1 MEHLVH
7 RQPSRALHLLS
18 TLFSTSLPSLR
29 LLLLFRLL
37 FHLRWSDRRY
47 WPLPSLRRKILSSQ
61 PTPDRHPS
69 THFCLSGVTMSCKAY
84 VACLVTTAV
93 VLLIGGVA
101 LWFAVKP
108 ASSPPPMPPPPTLPP
123 PVFAS
128 LPDLS
133 LSSTNDSQAQ
143 PCDLNLEVEEKY
155 APNVE
160 SKQINSESIL
170 TIVNSADSQA
180 GQQVTSIHHLVS
192 AKVAVGLVA
201 VLAFLACLHTCFVN
215 VLHHRTIAHSRAVMA
230 TMWGGQDPPPP
241 PSGAHHSSWGARL
254 RTICGLRQNTSSPIH
269 PAPRLEEHASL
280 EMQEM
285 APTSSVPSN
294 SLPQSGS
301 DLAFHRQPDLSP
313 PVLDPLGGGSVAV
326 ADRPG
331 RPPLAGV
338 LSDTRGIRA
347 VLKLYLSSFTDLNHH
362 PISLRQACVFPIGFT
377 HHSAALILFT
387 LSRTRGLAMAF
398 NSAASAWKVPSFK
411 MVAGNMLPLLVEGAS
426 YDAAD
431 SYTTFFVSEVGV
443 MSWRPTL
450 AQLNELVNPI
460 LNWIHSKRLAEKGQT
475 RDIFP
480 MVSGLSFHPP
490 ARQQRIV
497 EDVQF
502 SSDAHKILVRK
513 ALSEL
518 VPVLNCPAPCT
529 PLQWSSLRQPGF
541 AMKTGIK
548 YGHPLEASESS
559 PPLPRLPPPQQSSS
573 SDSDS
578 EEEDPVAL
586 CSDTS
591 EPLDCDCSPALA
603 RRDHPL
609 RADTPPP
616 QHDTEFLHQFH
627 GLLIND
633 VGDEVQEVSSLGL
646 ALTLHKPLPV
656 PDRSASLAAPFAV
669 PLVDIG
675 AVGDVSCLEVVH
687 QLSQDGKPIHSWC
700 LESTL
705 SPALRPHPLD
715 DTVIVALS
723 QPAKARKSFQRK
735 VLGVWTRF
743 PPMASGGILHWRL
756 PPQGVP
762 TFRDNRVT
770 LSANEVSDTYFSPV
784 VVYADGTSSRDSAA
798 YLAALG
804 FSQHAINRLGLC
816 DQQTLHSLYRQVL
829 AHDGQGYL
837 EVVRQLI
844 FADTHPTL
852 AHPPFDSL
860 LNGSRFSQW
869 ALPSE
874 EDMEEDSEEDS
885 DSPLDSG
892 ADSEVDAAE
901 DDSSLPSM
909 EPMGF
914 ATSV

>member
-1 MEHLVH
+1 MEHPVQ
-7 RQPSRALHLLS
+7 RQLPRALHLLS

-29 LLLLFRLL
+29 LPLLFRLL
-37 FHLRWSDRRY
+37 FHLRWSDRRC
-47 WPLPSLRRKILSSQ
+47 WLPPSWRRRILSALPTTNRLPS
-61 PTPDRHPS
+61 TPS
-69 THFCLSGVTMSCKAY
+69 CLPGVKMSCKAY

-133 LSSTNDSQAQ
+133 LSSTNDSQ

-155 APNVE
+155 APNLQ

-180 GQQVTSIHHLVS
+180 GQQVTSVHHLVS

-201 VLAFLACLHTCFVN
+201 VLAFLACLHTCFIN
-215 VLHHRTIAHSRAVMA
+215 ALHHRTIAHSRAVMA

-241 PSGAHHSSWGARL
+241 SGGARSSWGARL

-269 PAPRLEEHASL
+269 PAPPSDEHASQHL

-285 APTSSVPSN
+285 GPTSSVSSN
-294 SLPQSGS
+294 PLPQSGS
-301 DLAFHRQPDLSP
+301 DLAFPRQPDLSP

-387 LSRTRGLAMAF
+387 LSRTRGLATAF

-411 MVAGNMLPLLVEGAS
+411 MVVENMLPLLVEGAS
-426 YDAAD
+426 YVAAD

-460 LNWIHSKRLAEKGQT
+460 LNWVHSKRLAEKGQT

-480 MVSGLSFHPP
+480 MVSGLSFDLP

-502 SSDAHKILVRK
+502 SSDAHKILVHK
-513 ALSEL
+513 ALGEL

-541 AMKTGIK
+541 ALKTAIK
-548 YGHPLEASESS
+548 YGHSLEVSESS
-559 PPLPRLPPPQQSSS
+559 PPLPRLPQPQQSSS

-646 ALTLHKPLPV
+646 ALTLHKPLPA
-656 PDRSASLAAPFAV
+656 PDRSTSLAAPFAV
-669 PLVDIG
+669 PLVDFG
-675 AVGDVSCLEVVH
+675 AVGDVACLEVVH
-687 QLSQDGKPIHSWC
+687 QLSADGKPIHSWC

-705 SPALRPHPLD
+705 SPAVRPHPLD

-723 QPAKARKSFQRK
+723 QPAKARKTFQRR
-735 VLGVWTRF
+735 VLGAWTRF

-770 LSANEVSDTYFSPV
+770 LSANEVSDSYFSPV

-816 DQQTLHSLYRQVL
+816 DQQTLRSLYRQVL

-844 FADTHPTL
+844 FADAHPTL

-860 LNGSRFSQW
+860 LKGSRFSQW

-874 EDMEEDSEEDS
+874 EAMEEDS

-892 ADSEVDAAE
+892 ADSEVDASE
-901 DDSSLPSM
+901 DDSSLPSL
-909 EPMGF
+909 EPVGFPF
-914 ATSV
+914 ATDV